1 MLIEGL
7 NLQTSYQS
15 VFSVRCINSKN
26 KNCQNEYKVVTVF
39 DKSSKEQVFSRYNRS
54 VLAVFVVITLIAISI
69 ASYRYFTELDVYQTR
84 ELRTLNIQAKQL
96 ENTLILG
103 LKSIAGL
110 KKFANYHLS
119 FPEELLATTPTLEQ
133 DGDEFYLKKNS
144 RDSFAHRKHYRGNIT
159 GIGQVADFDEL
170 QRQEL
175 AMANALTPAFIIAK
189 NTIKES
195 NWFYYVSLNN
205 FVSLYPWVGK
215 NSWRF
220 SERNLNNDNIN
231 TIKTLLPGDNN
242 FFWSPPHLDSAGKGL
257 SSSLGTPVYRN
268 RTLAGAVLM
277 DFSLSSL
284 SEGLPN
290 IEKQN
295 QGLVLLDEKNN
306 VLIHKTANNK
316 ALSKKLTWKDIS
328 PKALVNYS
336 YRSINNFPDS
346 FRVGTLL
353 VQKYQLPIN
362 GWVLLKYQPYQ
373 DFSAPI
379 LNRFI
384 VIFILLF
391 FGLFVF
397 MSIIYLVT
405 RKTFMKPT
413 KEFINHI
420 EHCSQGD
427 PGKVKPPADWLH
439 WFKIVEDIF
448 GQNRT
453 LLQQLKDQNS
463 ILDIHV
469 NEKTQALRLKSEQH
483 QRDYVLLRSVMDA
496 IPDYIIFNDL
506 DGKMIGYNKAFE
518 SFVQASSL
526 DLVGKCSDE
535 VLNDELGR
543 SLTSMSEA
551 SLTRPIDQ
559 GLSQVV
565 VTSTNTYE
573 IFSTQLY
580 SQTAEIVG
588 TINLVRDATAQY
600 IANIALEQAK
610 NQAEHAN
617 QAKSQF
623 LANMSHEI
631 RTPINAIKGMLFL
644 LERTRLTIEQKQH
657 LLNAEGAS
665 ISLLHLVDEVL
676 DLAKIESGNM
686 SIVKMPVSIDHI
698 VDQAVKLNIG
708 MISEK
713 KLSLKINIDFNVPNI
728 VLTDDMRV
736 VQVLSNLLNN
746 AMKFTHQGEI
756 SLRVEKA
763 DKAEF
768 PSINALDKSHN
779 FVRFIVADTG
789 IGIAKEK
796 QGHLFEAF
804 RQADESMTRVY
815 GGSGLGLSIC
825 QQIVNILSGEISLKS
840 DLGEGAIFTFVLP
853 FSVIKEDEAIE
864 NKALTLCSF
873 SQVLPKSLIK
883 NLSQYQINHVNIT
896 RLSDLKK
903 YKDNENVTVII
914 DEESIKKEPEKIYQ
928 SCIDNQLLL
937 AIVYPMAKGIS
948 YEIIER
954 IEVLKLSYV
963 LLENPLYRSFVSK
976 LFTAITTKA
985 ITAEEKSDKWIDQ
998 NIHSKD
1004 MNHLKGIN
1012 VLLVED
1018 NLVNQLVA
1026 KALLETMHANVI
1038 IAGHGEKAL
1047 EILADKNQTVD
1058 VVLMDIQMPVMDGLT
1073 ATRNIRRQNEFTH
1086 LPIIAM
1092 TAHARQ
1098 EDKDRSFAA
1107 GMNKH
1112 MSKPVNAKLLLAN
1125 ILDVLN

>member
-1 MLIEGL
+1 VK
-7 NLQTSYQS
+7 N
-15 VFSVRCINSKN
+15 INH
-26 KNCQNEYKVVTVF
+26 QNDYKVVNVF

-54 VLAVFVVITLIAISI
+54 VLAVFVVITLIAVSI
-69 ASYRYFTELDVYQTR
+69 ASYRYSTELDAYQTR

-119 FPEELLATTPTLEQ
+119 FPEELLATTLTLEQ
-133 DGDEFYLKKNS
+133 DGDEYYLKKNS
-144 RDSFAHRKHYRGNIT
+144 RNSFAHRKHFRGNIT
-159 GIGQVADFDEL
+159 GIGQITDFDEL
-170 QRQEL
+170 QKQEL

-195 NWFYYVSLNN
+195 NWFYYVSLNK
-205 FVSLYPWVGK
+205 FVSLYPWIGK

-231 TIKTLLPGDNN
+231 SIKALLPGDNN

-268 RTLAGAVLM
+268 RKLAGAVLM

-284 SEGLPN
+284 SQGLPN
-290 IEKQN
+290 IEKN
-295 QGLVLLDEKNN
+295 KQGLVLLDEKNN
-306 VLIHKTANNK
+306 VLVHKTANNK
-316 ALSKKLTWKDIS
+316 VLSTRLTWQDIA
-328 PKALVNYS
+328 PKELANYS
-336 YRSINNFPDS
+336 NKSINKFPDS
-346 FRVGTLL
+346 YLVGSWLI
-353 VQKYQLPIN
+353 QKYQLPIN
-362 GWVLLKYQPYQ
+362 GWVLLKYQRYQ
-373 DFSAPI
+373 DFSEPI

-391 FGLFVF
+391 IGLFVF
-397 MSIIYLVT
+397 MSIIYIVT

-439 WFKIVEDIF
+439 WFNIVEDIF

-463 ILDIHV
+463 ILDTRV

-483 QRDYVLLRSVMDA
+483 QRDYALLRSVMDA

-518 SFVQASSL
+518 NFVQMGSL
-526 DLVGKCSDE
+526 DFVGKCSDE
-535 VLNDELGR
+535 VINDELGR
-543 SLTSMSEA
+543 SLVSMSEA
-551 SLTRPIDQ
+551 SLTRPTDQ
-559 GLSQVV
+559 GLEQVV
-565 VTSTNTYE
+565 ETLTNTYE
-573 IFSTQLY
+573 VFSTQLY

-600 IANIALEQAK
+600 SANIALEQAK

-644 LERTRLTIEQKQH
+644 LARTRLTVEQKQH

-665 ISLLHLVDEVL
+665 VSLLHLVDEVL

-686 SIVKMPVSIDHI
+686 SIVKMPVSIDHM
-698 VDQAVKLNIG
+698 VDQAVKLNIS

-713 KLSLKINIDFNVPNI
+713 QLPLTINIDYDVPDV

-736 VQVLSNLLNN
+736 VQVLTNLLNN

-763 DKAEF
+763 YEAEYLAVNDLEQ
-768 PSINALDKSHN
+768 SQV

-789 IGIAKEK
+789 IGIAKDK
-796 QGHLFEAF
+796 QSHLFEAF
-804 RQADESMTRVY
+804 RQADESMTREY

-825 QQIVNILSGEISLKS
+825 QQIVNMLSGEISFKS
-840 DLGEGAIFTFVLP
+840 ELGEGTTFTFVLP
-853 FSVIKEDEAIE
+853 FTVVKAESPEENSV
-864 NKALTLCSF
+864 LTLCSF
-873 SQVLPKSLIK
+873 SQVLPKPLINSLS
-883 NLSQYQINHVNIT
+883 NYQINHVNIT
-896 RLSDLKK
+896 ALSDLEK
-903 YKDNENVTVII
+903 YKNNEQVVLII
-914 DEESIKKEPEKIYQ
+914 DEECLNKEPEEIYQ
-928 SCIDNQLLL
+928 SCLNNQLVL
-937 AIVYPMAKGIS
+937 AIIYPMAKGIS
-948 YEIIER
+948 GEIIER
-954 IEVLKLSYV
+954 IEALKLSYV

-976 LFTAITTKA
+976 LFTAITTK
-985 ITAEEKSDKWIDQ
+985 IVVTAEDNNKLIDQ
-998 NIHSKD
+998 SIISEEI
-1004 MNHLKGIN
+1004 NHLRGIN
-1012 VLLVED
+1012 ILLVED

-1026 KALLETMHANVI
+1026 KELLKTMHANVI
-1038 IAGHGEKAL
+1038 IAGNGEKAL
-1047 EILADKNQTVD
+1047 EILADKKQTIE

-1073 ATRNIRRQNEFTH
+1073 ATRKIRQQKEFAN

-1098 EDKDRSFAA
+1098 EDKERSFAA

-1112 MSKPVNAKLLLAN
+1112 MAKPVNAELLLSN